1 MCTDHAWDSTP
12 KNSQESI
19 FCKVNTDC
27 PFIAYYLH
35 ILYEY
40 VTHYRAAI
48 RVLISMDL
56 VIYKLEL
63 SYTTYIR
70 NFRSVGLSCL
80 FSGALTLVVSR
91 YGYISKTGSPSLNC
105 GTACISIEEMCVIK
119 IYHRFEKQ
127 PFSIRAA
134 LPRGLLN

>member
-70 NFRSVGLSCL
+70 NFCGVGVSCV
-80 FSGALTLVVSR
+80 FAEVLTLVVSR
-91 YGYISKTGSPSLNC
+91 HGYKRKPATVDIIVEAS
-105 GTACISIEEMCVIK
+105 CISLK
-119 IYHRFEKQ
+119 KDAHY
-127 PFSIRAA
+127 
-134 LPRGLLN
+134 